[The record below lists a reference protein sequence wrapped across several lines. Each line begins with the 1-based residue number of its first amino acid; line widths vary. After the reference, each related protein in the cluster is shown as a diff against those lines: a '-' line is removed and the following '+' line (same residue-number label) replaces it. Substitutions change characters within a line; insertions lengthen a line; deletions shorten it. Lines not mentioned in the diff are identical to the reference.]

1 VSDSGDV
8 GEARLS
14 AYAAA
19 KAGAAGCVR
28 SIAKEAGRYGITC
41 NAVSRSTLEPA
52 TAGEQLAASITSDHS
67 RAQLP
72 RSVIRRFAL
81 QKGLLF

>member
-28 SIAKEAGRYGITC
+28 SIAKEAGRYGIT
-41 NAVSRSTLEPA
+41 TLEPA